1 MLTSGNHGTLWAMR
15 QGDLQKGELAALA
28 AAAHE
33 LKSPLALVQSIA
45 QTLGD
50 TELQLTDQD
59 RNRYLSRLQFTSDRM
74 VRLVNQLALSYRL
87 GNDHQL
93 AFQFQLEPLSALEVC
108 ETVAHEL
115 VPYAKANNQELR
127 VHTAARPQLVVA
139 NRDILHDIV
148 VNLADNAIRHNP
160 QGGIVAISAASHD
173 ARVRVSVRDQGGGIA
188 RAELAHLRKTLGTQP
203 QPLSG
208 RSATS
213 GLGLYIVGQFAHAM
227 GGTLGLG
234 RPGQGTH
241 LFVDLLRSKQ
251 MRLL

>member
-1 MLTSGNHGTLWAMR
+1 MLTPGNHATLLVMR
-15 QGDLQKGELAALA
+15 ERELQKGELAALA

-50 TELQLTDQD
+50 AELQLTDQD
-59 RNRYLSRLQFTSDRM
+59 RARYLSRLQFTSDRM
-74 VRLVNQLALSYRL
+74 LRLVNQLALSYRL
-87 GNDHQL
+87 DDESQL

-115 VPYAKANNQELR
+115 VPYAKAYNQELR
-127 VHTAARPQLVVA
+127 VQNVARPQLVVA
-139 NRDILHDIV
+139 NRDILHDII

-160 QGGIVAISAASHD
+160 QGGVVDISAATRG
-173 ARVRVSVRDQGGGIA
+173 AQVRVSVHDQGGGIA
-188 RAELAHLRKTLGTQP
+188 KAELARLRKTLGTQP

-213 GLGLYIVGQFAHAM
+213 GLGLYIVGQFAQAM

-251 MRLL
+251 MNLL